1 MQGRQFPEGTGS
13 HPPRCTGAQVE
24 RAHGTERCDHI
35 PLLPRL
41 RLTEDSHPVEPSGLA
56 HLVARYALKLG

>member
-1 MQGRQFPEGTGS
+1 MQGGQFPEGTA
-13 HPPRCTGAQVE
+13 HVRPGAQAH
-24 RAHGTERCDHI
+24 RWSAHGTDRCDHI